1 MEKDQG
7 KVLQEEGRAVSQ
19 GNTQGGCEMRRKRGA
34 GAVLEVQSWGL
45 LRSGVPGKLPW
56 GRGRQLEEEN

>member
-1 MEKDQG
+1 M
-7 KVLQEEGRAVSQ
+7 SQ
-19 GNTQGGCEMRRKRGA
+19 GNTQGGCEMRRKSGA